1 MPKIKTH
8 KATAK
13 RFKIT
18 KRGKVLRGRIEQKR
32 RKMSKSKKRAL
43 RVPAEVEVAA
53 DKKRIRR
60 LVGNTKRVR
69 QRQTGQG
76 RQR

>member
-18 KRGKVLRGRIEQKR
+18 KRGKVLRGRVEQKR
-32 RKMSKSKKRAL
+32 RKMRKAKKRAL
-43 RVPAEVEVAA
+43 RVGDQVQVAA
-53 DKKRIRR
+53 DKKRIQR
-60 LVGNTKRVR
+60 LAPYAKKQDTKA
-69 QRQTGQG
+69 G
-76 RQR
+76 RSR